1 MYGLM
6 SNLIHPCITSLE
18 MIDMR
23 VFVYFNLHKKCFSIK
38 ALEGDRKGRVVAHS
52 NTVLLESCK
61 FKVSEAGRQRV
72 LREKRKNVH
81 AGVTG
86 VWING
91 DRVESHYEFLSMV
104 GRQVTYNPYKY
115 DSFVIKA
122 TEQSVDRADVVGM
135 KVFAD
140 AEGTKRGAI
149 YMRDFK

>member
-1 MYGLM
+1 
-6 SNLIHPCITSLE
+6 
-18 MIDMR
+18 MR

-61 FKVSEAGRQRV
+61 FKVSESGRQRV

-91 DRVESHYEFLSMV
+91 DRVESHFEFLSMV

-115 DSFVIKA
+115 DSFIIKA
-122 TEQSVDRADVVGM
+122 TEQSVDKADVVAM

-149 YMRDFK
+149 YMRNFV

>member
-1 MYGLM
+1 
-6 SNLIHPCITSLE
+6 
-18 MIDMR
+18 MR

-38 ALEGDRKGRVVAHS
+38 ALEGADKGRVIAHRD
-52 NTVLLESCK
+52 TVVLDGCK
-61 FKVSEAGRQRV
+61 LMVSEAGRQRV

-81 AGVTG
+81 AGVSGT
-86 VWING
+86 WING

-115 DSFVIKA
+115 SSFIIKA
-122 TEQSVDRADVVGM
+122 TEQSVDKADVVGM

-149 YMRDFK
+149 YMRDFT

>member
-1 MYGLM
+1 
-6 SNLIHPCITSLE
+6 
-18 MIDMR
+18 MR
-23 VFVYFNLHKKCFSIK
+23 VFVYFNLHRKCFSIK

-52 NTVLLESCK
+52 TTVLLEGCK

-86 VWING
+86 TWINA
-91 DRVESHYEFLSMV
+91 DRVESCYEFLSMV
-104 GRQVTYNPYKY
+104 GRQVSYNPYKY

-122 TEQSVDRADVVGM
+122 TEQLVDKADVVGM

-149 YMRDFK
+149 YMRNF

>member
-1 MYGLM
+1 
-6 SNLIHPCITSLE
+6 
-18 MIDMR
+18 MR
-23 VFVYFNLHKKCFSIK
+23 VFVYFNLHRKCFSIK

-52 NTVLLESCK
+52 TTVLLEGCK

-86 VWING
+86 TWINA
-91 DRVESHYEFLSMV
+91 DRVESCYEFLSMV
-104 GRQVTYNPYKY
+104 GRQVSYNPYKY

-122 TEQSVDRADVVGM
+122 TEQVVDKADVVGM

>member
-1 MYGLM
+1 
-6 SNLIHPCITSLE
+6 
-18 MIDMR
+18 MR

-52 NTVLLESCK
+52 TTVLLESCK
-61 FKVSEAGRQRV
+61 FKVSKAGRQRV

-115 DSFVIKA
+115 SSFVIKA
-122 TEQSVDRADVVGM
+122 TEQLVDKADVVGM
-135 KVFAD
+135 KVFAN

>member
-1 MYGLM
+1 
-6 SNLIHPCITSLE
+6 
-18 MIDMR
+18 MR

-38 ALEGDRKGRVVAHS
+38 ALEGADKGRVVAHRD
-52 NTVLLESCK
+52 TVVLDGCK
-61 FKVSEAGRQRV
+61 LMVSEAGRQRV

-115 DSFVIKA
+115 ESFVIKA
-122 TEQSVDRADVVGM
+122 TEQTVDKADVVGM

-149 YMRDFK
+149 YMRNF

>member
-1 MYGLM
+1 
-6 SNLIHPCITSLE
+6 

-115 DSFVIKA
+115 LSFVIKA
-122 TEQSVDRADVVGM
+122 TEQTVDKADVVAM

-149 YMRDFK
+149 YMRDFT

>member
-1 MYGLM
+1 
-6 SNLIHPCITSLE
+6 
-18 MIDMR
+18 MR
-23 VFVYFNLHKKCFSIK
+23 VFVYFNLHRKCFSIK

-52 NTVLLESCK
+52 TTVLLEGCK

-86 VWING
+86 TWINA
-91 DRVESHYEFLSMV
+91 DRVESCYEFLSMV
-104 GRQVTYNPYKY
+104 GRQVSYNPYKY

-122 TEQSVDRADVVGM
+122 TEQAVDRADVVGM

-140 AEGTKRGAI
+140 AEGIKRGAI

>member
-1 MYGLM
+1 
-6 SNLIHPCITSLE
+6 
-18 MIDMR
+18 MR

-52 NTVLLESCK
+52 NTVLLEGCK
-61 FKVSEAGRQRV
+61 LLVSEAGRQRV

-81 AGVTG
+81 AGVSGT
-86 VWING
+86 WINYCTNRANNAF
-91 DRVESHYEFLSMV
+91 DFISMI

-122 TEQSVDRADVVGM
+122 TEQSVDKADVVGM

-140 AEGTKRGAI
+140 AEGIKRGAI